1 MVNGP
6 DYNVVQG
13 FDKLWQQAS
22 IHDVENGQTRGI
34 NKEEFD
40 GMSLFLNEA
49 IKNPNATAET
59 KNWAQ
64 KKLDDLKVMKD
75 SVFNKDQLKK
85 DVEANSPKGLWDN
98 IKDCFTKTEKDYR
111 EELSCMIQN
120 AAGDV
125 IWQRPMSS
133 ISEDCQII
141 SAKPYD
147 EGIDEIEVLVEN
159 WNKNYDKQL
168 NDFLTRNKLNL
179 S

>member
-13 FDKLWQQAS
+13 FDKLWQQAT

-64 KKLDDLKVMKD
+64 KKLDDLNVMKD

-98 IKDCFTKTEKDYR
+98 IKDCFTKTEKDYL
-111 EELSCMIQN
+111 EEN
-120 AAGDV
+120 V
-125 IWQRPMSS
+125 ISS
-133 ISEDCQII
+133 NTMF
-141 SAKPYD
+141 AYD
-147 EGIDEIEVLVEN
+147 QGGIDAVKDGNRKHSIFGFGNMFGVGNMLGSPTVNTEE
-159 WNKNYDKQL
+159 
-168 NDFLTRNKLNL
+168 
-179 S
+179 